1 MTEILTSTLL
11 SKINSDPSCIAKI
24 DWRRELGEFYVNY
37 LLVEKIIKGIH
48 DDKVC
53 ELVIEYIKLAYSE
66 AVYTSY
72 GSCPIILPDHVYM
85 SSKLDEAIKWAKIS
99 RLFNPNPIAVRKKN
113 LDKRV
118 EELKGQGCIHSP
130 SINLQHVDTLNNYH
144 GACHIAA
151 VGKTQV
157 YPSEKDYNT
166 SASVPFSA
174 LVTNPLRT
182 DAILKKLH
190 ELVERPGKPKTII
203 MPIRAA
209 MDAGAISRPT
219 WEQFCT
225 EFGANRVK
233 SKSSLTDYTNENYN
247 FVGNDFESMKA
258 TFCSLMQ

>member
-1 MTEILTSTLL
+1 MKQNQKNIQEWRSLL
-11 SKINSDPSCIAKI
+11 PQ
-24 DWRRELGEFYVNY
+24 E
-37 LLVEKIIKGIH
+37 VEKLKKALHNKEVETNGNTFR
-48 DDKVC
+48 
-53 ELVIEYIKLAYSE
+53 IKL
-66 AVYTSY
+66 TN
-72 GSCPIILPDHVYM
+72 GQTLPM
-85 SSKLDEAIKWAKIS
+85 
-99 RLFNPNPIAVRKKN
+99 
-113 LDKRV
+113 
-118 EELKGQGCIHSP
+118 EELFQRLAELLIDKLNSP
-130 SINLQHVDTLNNYH
+130 SINIQHVDTLNNYH

-157 YPSEKDYNT
+157 CSSEKDYNT

-174 LVTNPLRT
+174 LVTNPSRT

-219 WEQFCT
+219 WEQFCS
-225 EFGANRVK
+225 EFGVNRVK